1 MKKAA
6 LLISFLN
13 VFLFAFKEI
22 SADEVAMFA
31 GSGDAILVDVRT
43 APEWVESG
51 VIERSHLI
59 TYFDKDF
66 RPLKDEFIRKFSKVT
81 GGDKNKQIVVIC
93 RTGQRSKLVAGI
105 LDREGYKN
113 VYNYKE
119 GIVGWIGER
128 KPTVKIK

>member
-43 APEWVESG
+43 APEWAESG

-66 RPLKDEFIRKFSKVT
+66 RPLKDEFMRKFSKVT

>member
-6 LLISFLN
+6 LIISFLN

-22 SADEVAMFA
+22 SSDEVAMFA
-31 GSGDAILVDVRT
+31 GSGDVVLVDVRT

-66 RPLKDEFIRKFSKVT
+66 RPLKDEFMQKFSKVS
-81 GGDKNKQIVVIC
+81 GGDKNKPIVVIC

-119 GIVGWIGER
+119 GIIGWLTEK
-128 KPTVKIK
+128 KPVVRIK

>member
-1 MKKAA
+1 MKKAV

-31 GSGDAILVDVRT
+31 ASGDAVLVDVRT

-66 RPLKDEFIRKFSKVT
+66 RPLKDEFMQKFSKVT

-113 VYNYKE
+113 VYNYKD
-119 GIVGWIGER
+119 GIVGWMAER